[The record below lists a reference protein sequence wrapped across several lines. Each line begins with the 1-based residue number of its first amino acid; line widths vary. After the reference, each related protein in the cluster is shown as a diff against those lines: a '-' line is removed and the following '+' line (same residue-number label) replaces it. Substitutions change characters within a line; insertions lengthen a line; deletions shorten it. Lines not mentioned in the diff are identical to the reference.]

1 LFAFLRRGG
10 LNEEERLDAMEYM
23 HDVSPLFDKL
33 NREYSGWLTEATDD
47 GKTLS
52 LERDPD
58 GQHAAVYLY
67 RVSSDATEFVQRR
80 PVPAAAKYH
89 EGFALCLE
97 ARAAAA
103 DSLKEAADYA
113 GSRDPGSRIAHAN
126 HRLAEAE
133 RQLDR
138 ARQAL
143 RRLEDQIGP
152 H

>member
-1 LFAFLRRGG
+1 M
-10 LNEEERLDAMEYM
+10 NEEERLDAMDYM
-23 HDVSPLFDKL
+23 HDVRPLFDKL
-33 NREYSGWLTEATDD
+33 NREYSGWLTEASDD

-52 LERDPD
+52 LDRDPD

-113 GSRDPGSRIAHAN
+113 GSRDPGGKITQAN
-126 HRLAEAE
+126 HKLAEAD
-133 RQLDR
+133 RQLGR
-138 ARQAL
+138 AKLAL
-143 RRLEDQIGP
+143 RKLEDQIGP
-152 H
+152 L